1 MRFAEIIAEDEFDGQ
16 PDMGGSGMGDMIE
29 DEAETRGD
37 MVLATALEELRN
49 RAHGHSVPRVRV
61 DALVN
66 LVKRLPGGEMFNAA
80 ALEAAKSSNETIGN
94 LIKDIKDDENGVKY
108 VYLAPFEDDGFGGDS
123 TAGADADAAGNEKT
137 VASMAGRAAGN
148 RV

>member
-1 MRFAEIIAEDEFDGQ
+1 MRWSEIIKEDEFDGQ
-16 PDMGGSGMGDMIE
+16 PEMGGDGMDDMIE

-49 RAHGHSVPRVRV
+49 RAKGHSVPRVRA

-80 ALEAAKSSNETIGN
+80 ALEDSRKSNETIKN
-94 LIKDIKDDENGVKY
+94 LIADIKDDENGVKY
-108 VYLAPFEDDGFGGDS
+108 VYLTTDDDSVDSLGGS
-123 TAGADADAAGNEKT
+123 PGADADAVKSQNT
-137 VASMAGRAAGN
+137 VDQMASRAAGG
-148 RV
+148 

>member
-1 MRFAEIIAEDEFDGQ
+1 MRFSEIIAED
-16 PDMGGSGMGDMIE
+16 SGVGAMIE

-49 RAHGHSVPRVRV
+49 RAHGHTVPRVRM

-66 LVKRLPGGEMFNAA
+66 LVKRLPGGEMFNSA
-80 ALEAAKSSNETIGN
+80 ALEDARKSNDTIKN
-94 LIKDIKDDENGVKY
+94 LIKDVKEDENGVKF

-137 VASMAGRAAGN
+137 VAAMAGRAAGA
-148 RV
+148 RE